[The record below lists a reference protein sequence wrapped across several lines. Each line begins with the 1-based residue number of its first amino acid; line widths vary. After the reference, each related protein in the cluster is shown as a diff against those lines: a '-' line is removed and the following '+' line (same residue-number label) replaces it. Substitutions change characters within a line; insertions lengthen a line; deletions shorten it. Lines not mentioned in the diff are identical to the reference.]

1 MKYKNIITLVL
12 KTFKYFEKRRK
23 FQLIFNLILL
33 IINAILELI
42 TISMTLSL
50 FSVMTKPDN
59 LISNNFL
66 EFLFGSNFYQDINN
80 QIYYVTFSFIFL
92 VLISTS
98 LRLFNLRYST
108 YLAQNIGT
116 DFCTLAYK
124 SFLEQ
129 DYNYHLRKNSSDI
142 ISTININIDGSITA
156 IDSFFQLISSLLIS
170 LSILFGLFKID
181 GRITIISVLI
191 ISLIYFSINLYS
203 RQVFLF
209 NSKKLVKVQPFRLRF
224 LQEGLGAIREVILY
238 NLQNYYIRNFDY
250 FDRDIRKRMAK
261 NSFVIG
267 SIRFILEGVILLIL
281 SFLVL
286 FIFKNN
292 NGYDDFAVLA
302 TFAVAAQKLLPSM
315 QTIYRMWS
323 NLLQKKY
330 QLIDTLDIFRLSKN
344 KTYEI
349 VEKDFF
355 NRSISF
361 QNLKFRY
368 SDSNNFILN
377 SLNLKILKGECIGII
392 GKSGS
397 GKTTFIEIL
406 MTLLFPSCGKMFVDD
421 IDIFNSPNRKFLNT
435 WRQILS
441 HVPQDIFISDSSF
454 AENIAFG
461 IPFNDIDLDKIKRV
475 SKLAQLDNFIEGLP
489 KKYLTI
495 LGEGGS
501 KLSGGQRQRIAIARA
516 LYRDAKIIILDEAT
530 SSLDLETESDIL
542 ALIKELKGKITFI
555 IVAHR
560 INTLSICDRI
570 LKIKAGN
577 IDDDLNPE
585 ELRNKFS

>member
-1 MKYKNIITLVL
+1 MKYKNIIILVL
-12 KTFKYFEKRRK
+12 NTFNFFEKRRK
-23 FQLIFNLILL
+23 FQIIFNLSLL

-50 FSVMTKPDN
+50 FSVMTKPDD

-66 EFLFGSNFYQDINN
+66 EFLFGSNYYQDINN
-80 QIYYVTFSFIFL
+80 QIYYVTFTFILL

-124 SFLEQ
+124 SFLDQ
-129 DYNYHLRKNSSDI
+129 DYNYHLGKNSSDI

-156 IDSFFQLISSLLIS
+156 IDSFFQLISSLIIS
-170 LSILFGLFKID
+170 VSILFGLFKID
-181 GRITIISVLI
+181 GRITLISVLI
-191 ISLIYFSINLYS
+191 ISLIYFSINIYS
-203 RQVFLF
+203 RRVFLF

-224 LQEGLGAIREVILY
+224 IQEGLGAIREVILY

-267 SIRFILEGVILLIL
+267 SIRFILEGIILLIL

-286 FIFKNN
+286 FIFKND

-323 NLLQKKY
+323 NLLQKRY
-330 QLIDTLDIFRLSKN
+330 QLIDTLDIFRLI
-344 KTYEI
+344 KTNSYEI
-349 VEKDFF
+349 FEKDFF

-368 SDSNNFILN
+368 SETNHFTLN
-377 SLNLKILKGECIGII
+377 SLSIKILKGECIGII

-406 MTLLFPSCGKMFVDD
+406 MTLLSPSDGKMIVDN
-421 IDIFNSPNRKFLNT
+421 IDIFNSENRKFLNK

-461 IPFNDIDLDKIKRV
+461 IPFNDIDFEKIKRA
-475 SKLAQLDNFIEGLP
+475 SKHAQLDNFVERLP

-501 KLSGGQRQRIAIARA
+501 KLSGGQKQRIAIARA
-516 LYRDAKIIILDEAT
+516 LYRDAEVIILDEAT

-570 LKIKAGN
+570 FKIKSGK
-577 IDDDLNPE
+577 IDDVLSPEDLKN
-585 ELRNKFS
+585 

>member
-267 SIRFILEGVILLIL
+267 SIRFILEGIILLIL

-441 HVPQDIFISDSSF
+441 HVPQDIFISDSSV

-475 SKLAQLDNFIEGLP
+475 AKQAQLDSFIEGLP
-489 KKYLTI
+489 KKYLTF

-516 LYRDAKIIILDEAT
+516 LYRDAKVIILDEAT
-530 SSLDLETESDIL
+530 SSLDLGTESNIL

-570 LKIKAGN
+570 FKIKAGN
-577 IDDDLNPE
+577 INDILSPD
-585 ELRNKFS
+585 ELKKIN

>member
-1 MKYKNIITLVL
+1 MKYKNIIILIF
-12 KTFKYFEKRRK
+12 KTFEYFQKRRK

-50 FSVMTKPDN
+50 FSVMTRPDD
-59 LISNNFL
+59 LIRNNFL
-66 EFLFGSNFYQDINN
+66 EFLFGSTYNQDINN
-80 QIYYVTFSFIFL
+80 QIYYVTFTFISI

-124 SFLEQ
+124 SFLDQ
-129 DYNYHLRKNSSDI
+129 DYSYHLRKNSSDI

-170 LSILFGLFKID
+170 ISILFGLFYID
-181 GRITIISVLI
+181 GTITIFSVLI
-191 ISLIYFSINLYS
+191 ISFVYFSINIYS
-203 RQVFLF
+203 RRIFLF
-209 NSKKLVKVQPFRLRF
+209 NSKKLVKVQPYRLRF
-224 LQEGLGAIREVILY
+224 IQEGLGAIREVILY
-238 NLQNYYIRNFDY
+238 NLQNYFVKNFDY
-250 FDRDIRKRMAK
+250 FDRDIRRRMAK

-267 SIRFILEGVILLIL
+267 SIRFILEAIILLIL
-281 SFLVL
+281 SFFVL
-286 FIFKNN
+286 FIFRNN

-323 NLLQKKY
+323 NLLQKRY
-330 QLIDTLDIFRLSKN
+330 QIIDTLDIFRRTKN
-344 KTYEI
+344 NSYELLD
-349 VEKDFF
+349 KDFF
-355 NRSISF
+355 NRSIIF
-361 QNLKFRY
+361 QKLRFRY
-368 SDSNNFILN
+368 LESNDFILK
-377 SLNLKILKGECIGII
+377 SLNLKIIKGECIGII

-397 GKTTFIEIL
+397 GKTTLIEIL
-406 MTLLFPSCGKMFVDD
+406 MTLLSPTDGKMFVDD
-421 IDIFNSPNRKFLNT
+421 IDVFDNSNRKFLNK
-435 WRQILS
+435 WRQTLS

-461 IPFNDIDLDKIKRV
+461 IPFNEIDFEKVKIV
-475 SKLAQLDNFIEGLP
+475 SKQAQLDNFIEGLP
-489 KKYLTI
+489 KKYLTF

-501 KLSGGQRQRIAIARA
+501 NLSGGQRQRIAIARA
-516 LYRDAKIIILDEAT
+516 LYRDAKVIVLDEAT
-530 SSLDLETESDIL
+530 SSLDLDTENDIL
-542 ALIKELKGKITFI
+542 SLIKKLKGKITFI

-560 INTLSICDRI
+560 LNTLSICDRI
-570 LKIKAGN
+570 IKIKSGY
-577 IDDDLNPE
+577 IDDVLSPKDL
-585 ELRNKFS
+585 KK

>member
-1 MKYKNIITLVL
+1 MKYKNIIILV
-12 KTFKYFEKRRK
+12 FKSFAYFEKRRK
-23 FQLIFNLILL
+23 FQLIFNLVLL

-42 TISMTLSL
+42 TINLTLSL
-50 FSVMTKPDN
+50 FSVMTGPDN
-59 LISNNFL
+59 LIRNNFL
-66 EFLFGSNFYQDINN
+66 EFLFGSSYNQNLN
-80 QIYYVTFSFIFL
+80 SQIYYVTFTFISV

-116 DFCTLAYK
+116 DFCTLALK
-124 SFLEQ
+124 SFLNQ
-129 DYNYHLRKNSSDI
+129 DYNYHLRKNSADI

-170 LSILFGLFKID
+170 LSILFGLFNID
-181 GRITIISVLI
+181 GKITLISVLI
-191 ISLIYFSINLYS
+191 ISFIYFSINIYS
-203 RQVFLF
+203 RRVFLF
-209 NSKKLVKVQPFRLRF
+209 NSKKLVKVQPYRLRF
-224 LQEGLGAIREVILY
+224 IQEGLGAIREVILY
-238 NLQNYYIRNFDY
+238 NLQNFYVKNFDY

-281 SFLVL
+281 SFCVL
-286 FIFKNN
+286 IIFKNN

-323 NLLQKKY
+323 NLLQKRY
-330 QLIDTLDIFRLSKN
+330 QLIDTLNIFRRIKN
-344 KTYEI
+344 NSSQI

-361 QNLKFRY
+361 HKLRFRY
-368 SDSNNFILN
+368 SDSDDFVLN
-377 SLNLKILKGECIGII
+377 SLSLKIFKGECIGII

-397 GKTTFIEIL
+397 GKTTLIEIL
-406 MTLLFPSCGKMFVDD
+406 MTLLSPSDGKMFVDD
-421 IDIFNSPNRKFLNT
+421 IDIFDSSNRKFLNT

-441 HVPQDIFISDSSF
+441 HVPQDIFISDSSV

-475 SKLAQLDNFIEGLP
+475 AKQAQLDSFIEGLP
-489 KKYLTI
+489 KKYLTF

-516 LYRDAKIIILDEAT
+516 LYRDAKVIILDEAT
-530 SSLDLETESDIL
+530 SSLDLGTESNIL

-570 LKIKAGN
+570 FKIKAGN
-577 IDDDLNPE
+577 INDILSPD
-585 ELRNKFS
+585 ELKKIN

>member
-1 MKYKNIITLVL
+1 MKSKNIIILIF
-12 KTFKYFEKRRK
+12 KTFEYFQKRRK

-50 FSVMTKPDN
+50 FSVMTRPDD
-59 LISNNFL
+59 LIRNNFL
-66 EFLFGSNFYQDINN
+66 EFLFGSTYNQDINN
-80 QIYYVTFSFIFL
+80 QIYYVTFTFISI

-124 SFLEQ
+124 SFLDQ
-129 DYNYHLRKNSSDI
+129 DYSYHLRKNSSDI

-170 LSILFGLFKID
+170 ISILFGLFYID
-181 GRITIISVLI
+181 GRITIFSVLI
-191 ISLIYFSINLYS
+191 ISFVYFSINIYS
-203 RQVFLF
+203 RRIFLF
-209 NSKKLVKVQPFRLRF
+209 NSKKLVKVQPYRLKF
-224 LQEGLGAIREVILY
+224 IQEGLGAIREVILY
-238 NLQNYYIRNFDY
+238 NLQNYFVKNFDY
-250 FDRDIRKRMAK
+250 FDRDIRRRMAK

-267 SIRFILEGVILLIL
+267 SIRFILEAIILLIL
-281 SFLVL
+281 SFFVL
-286 FIFKNN
+286 FIFRNN

-323 NLLQKKY
+323 NLLQKRY
-330 QLIDTLDIFRLSKN
+330 QIIDTLDIFRRTKN
-344 KTYEI
+344 NSYELLD
-349 VEKDFF
+349 KDFF
-355 NRSISF
+355 NRSIIF
-361 QNLKFRY
+361 QKLRFRY
-368 SDSNNFILN
+368 LDSNDFILK
-377 SLNLKILKGECIGII
+377 SLNLKIIKGECIGII

-397 GKTTFIEIL
+397 GKTTLIEIL
-406 MTLLFPSCGKMFVDD
+406 MTLLSPTNGKMFVDD
-421 IDIFNSPNRKFLNT
+421 IDVFDNSNRKFLNK
-435 WRQILS
+435 WRQTLS

-461 IPFNDIDLDKIKRV
+461 IPFNEIDFEKVKIV
-475 SKLAQLDNFIEGLP
+475 SKQAQLDNFIEGLP
-489 KKYLTI
+489 KKYLTF

-501 KLSGGQRQRIAIARA
+501 NLSGGQRQRIAIARA
-516 LYRDAKIIILDEAT
+516 LYRDAKVIVLDEAT
-530 SSLDLETESDIL
+530 SSLDLDTENDIL
-542 ALIKELKGKITFI
+542 SLIKKLKGKITFI

-560 INTLSICDRI
+560 LNTLSICDRI
-570 LKIKAGN
+570 IKIKSGY
-577 IDDDLNPE
+577 IDDVLTPKDL
-585 ELRNKFS
+585 KK